1 MSACNEFGNTNMA
14 PEHSLAEPAPVE
26 SPDGLPVIPF
36 ESPSKFAQW
45 LERHHT
51 SSPGIWL
58 RIFKKASARK
68 TVTYAEALD
77 AALCYG
83 WIDGKRRAGDAE
95 SFVQRFTPRG
105 PRSQWSKVN
114 QGHIERLTRE
124 GRMRP
129 AGLAA
134 VEAAKADGRW
144 AAAYDSSRS
153 FELPAEFTEAL
164 NRLPAAAE
172 FFATL
177 TQANRY
183 AVYYRLTSAK
193 RPETKARRLREIL
206 ASLERRERFH

>member
-1 MSACNEFGNTNMA
+1 MA

-83 WIDGKRRAGDAE
+83 WIDGKRRAWG
-95 SFVQRFTPRG
+95 RG
-105 PRSQWSKVN
+105 VVRCSGSRRAVRVASGRRS
-114 QGHIERLTRE
+114 TR
-124 GRMRP
+124 GT
-129 AGLAA
+129 
-134 VEAAKADGRW
+134 
-144 AAAYDSSRS
+144 SS
-153 FELPAEFTEAL
+153 A
-164 NRLPAAAE
+164 
-172 FFATL
+172 
-177 TQANRY
+177 
-183 AVYYRLTSAK
+183 
-193 RPETKARRLREIL
+193 
-206 ASLERRERFH
+206 